1 MGSENLG
8 RQVED
13 GWRGR
18 AQTKVKNTAL
28 LFYILLSFIAF
39 ATFIYFSQRQ
49 TVFEVSDALIAG
61 FAVGSFIRFA
71 PAGWEAIKLPIHNL
85 HSGDFLVVGINFLCL
100 GGVFRFLGQ
109 WYWRA
114 MDKPNW
120 WIDSTTLAFTTA
132 MLGIGYCLV
141 QATTFT
147 DRGVLVKGAG
157 IRTGYVGIL
166 SLAIAVFLIWA
177 GWG

>member
-8 RQVED
+8 RQVEE

-18 AQTKVKNTAL
+18 IQTQVKNTTL
-28 LFYILLSFIAF
+28 LFYILLSLIAF
-39 ATFIYFSQRQ
+39 AAFVYLSQRQ
-49 TVFEVSDALIAG
+49 TVF
-61 FAVGSFIRFA
+61 GSFIRFA
-71 PAGWEAIKLPIHNL
+71 PAGWEAIKLPVHNL

-147 DRGVLVKGAG
+147 ERGVLVRGAG
-157 IRTGYVGIL
+157 IRTGYVGLL
-166 SLAIAVFLIWA
+166 SLAIAMVLIWA